1 MTQIILTQDIYK
13 LGTVGDLVSVKPGYA
28 RNYLIPQGYA
38 LRVNK
43 QNLEFF
49 EVRKAELQEVAR
61 KHKDAAVALSDKIDG
76 KTFTYIAAASER
88 AMLYGAVTPTVVAD
102 LLANDGIIIGK
113 NTVQIA
119 KPIKTLGL
127 HTIRI
132 ALHNEVS
139 ASIILNIARNL
150 DESYQNLKTDKNT
163 PVANDDLDALNILND
178 PETSETS
185 DNTTDADAV

>member
-28 RNYLIPQGYA
+28 RNYLIPKGYA

-49 EVRKAELQEVAR
+49 EARKAELQEVAR

-102 LLANDGIIIGK
+102 LLANDGTIIGK

-178 PETSETS
+178 AETSETS
-185 DNTTDADAV
+185 DNTTDEDAV

>member
-13 LGTVGDLVSVKPGYA
+13 LGTVGDLVTVKPGYA
-28 RNYLIPQGYA
+28 RNYLIPKGYA

-49 EVRKAELQEVAR
+49 EVRKAELQEIAR
-61 KHKDAAVALSDKIDG
+61 KNKEIAVTLSEKIDG

-88 AMLYGAVTPTVVAD
+88 EMLYGAVTPTVVAH
-102 LLANDGIIIGK
+102 LLENEGIVVGK
-113 NTVQIA
+113 NTVQIP

-139 ASIILNIARNL
+139 VSIILNIARNT
-150 DESYQNLKTDKNT
+150 DEAQRNLTASKNVVT
-163 PVANDDLDALNILND
+163 VLDDLDALNISNTQ
-178 PETSETS
+178 ETSENETN
-185 DNTTDADAV
+185 NTHADVA

>member
-13 LGTVGDLVSVKPGYA
+13 LGNVGDLVTVKPGYA
-28 RNYLIPQGYA
+28 RNYLIPKGYA

-49 EVRKAELQEVAR
+49 EVRKAELQEIAR
-61 KHKDAAVALSDKIDG
+61 KNKEIAVALSEKIDG
-76 KTFTYIAAASER
+76 KTFTHIAAASER
-88 AMLYGAVTPTVVAD
+88 EMLYGAVTPTVVAH
-102 LLANDGIIIGK
+102 LLENEGIVVGK

-139 ASIILNIARNL
+139 ASIILNIARNA
-150 DESYQNLKTDKNT
+150 DEAQRNLTASKNVV
-163 PVANDDLDALNILND
+163 VAVDDLDMLNISNTQ
-178 PETSETS
+178 EEASE
-185 DNTTDADAV
+185 DENTHTDAA

>member
-13 LGTVGDLVSVKPGYA
+13 LGTVGDLVTVKPGYA
-28 RNYLIPQGYA
+28 RNYLIPKGYA

-49 EVRKAELQEVAR
+49 EVRKAELQEIAR
-61 KHKDAAVALSDKIDG
+61 KNKETAVALSEKIDG
-76 KTFTYIAAASER
+76 KTFIYIAAASER
-88 AMLYGAVTPTVVAD
+88 EMLYGAVTPTVVAH
-102 LLANDGIIIGK
+102 LLENEGIVVGK

-139 ASIILNIARNL
+139 ASITLNIARNT
-150 DESYQNLKTDKNT
+150 DEAQRNVTANKNAT
-163 PVANDDLDALNILND
+163 VAVDDLDALNISNTQQD
-178 PETSETS
+178 ISES
-185 DNTTDADAV
+185 ENTTDAA

>member
-13 LGTVGDLVSVKPGYA
+13 LGTVGDLVTVKPGYA
-28 RNYLIPQGYA
+28 RNYLIPKGYA

-49 EVRKAELQEVAR
+49 EVRKVELQEIAR
-61 KHKDAAVALSDKIDG
+61 KNKEIAVALSEKIDG

-88 AMLYGAVTPTVVAD
+88 EMLYGAVTPTVVAH
-102 LLANDGIIIGK
+102 LLENEGIVVGK

-139 ASIILNIARNL
+139 ASIILNIARNT
-150 DESYQNLKTDKNT
+150 DEAQRNLTTNKNV
-163 PVANDDLDALNILND
+163 VAAVDDLDMLNISNTQED
-178 PETSETS
+178 ASEDETTH
-185 DNTTDADAV
+185 TDAA